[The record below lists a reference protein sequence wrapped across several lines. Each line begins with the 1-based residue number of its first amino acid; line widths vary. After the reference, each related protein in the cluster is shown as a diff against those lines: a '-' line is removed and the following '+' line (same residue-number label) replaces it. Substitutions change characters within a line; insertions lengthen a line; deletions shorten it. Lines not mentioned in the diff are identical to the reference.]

1 MHTLPRQLYYT
12 IRTTPRR
19 PAPPW
24 WPLSFA
30 HHPLSGSVSLSD
42 ENNIRGNTKGPSME
56 NTYFKE
62 SLSYLPLIHS
72 QQVNHF
78 GHTLQIGKH
87 GYDI

>member
-12 IRTTPRR
+12 IRTTPRQ

-30 HHPLSGSVSLSD
+30 HHPLSASVSLSD
-42 ENNIRGNTKGPSME
+42 ENNIRGNTKGLFMK

-62 SLSYLPLIHS
+62 SLSHLPLIHS

-78 GHTLQIGKH
+78 WSYFTNRKT
-87 GYDI
+87 